1 MPGNAH
7 SQYSTNE
14 ENWPAVLSTLRGSA
28 IPNQPSLSK
37 IETVPNVGVP
47 FSPWLPAI
55 HPFLQ
60 FTAPLPSRPPPSPF
74 PLPSGGGINY
84 TVARDRTRPFKFR
97 LFPADAEIELGIGA
111 AEWSADDEGAS
122 ERRIH
127 TSEDK
132 LKVLRG
138 CKNS

>member
-60 FTAPLPSRPPPSPF
+60 FTALLPLPGF
-74 PLPSGGGINY
+74 PLFPSGGGINY

-111 AEWSADDEGAS
+111 GLRSGVRTMK
-122 ERRIH
+122 ER
-127 TSEDK
+127 K
-132 LKVLRG
+132 A
-138 CKNS
+138 N